1 MAKPRNRALTEHV
14 PELESTQEP
23 SESRVTPSE
32 AAEGERE
39 LVGVTE
45 GNSRRP
51 SWWRRLFG

>member
-32 AAEGERE
+32 AAEGER
-39 LVGVTE
+39 VSWGD
-45 GNSRRP
+45 RRQF
-51 SWWRRLFG
+51 S